1 MARNLLSVSQ
11 RGALEMMLDKS
22 VTTQRNSNLAFRRRQ
37 AEKLFRNGLCDESL
51 SICNEI
57 LITFPK
63 NLSIQKLKKKI
74 LKQQHK
80 NLAKTPGSQPIDL
93 NINTTKL
100 LESEDIVISLIE
112 TDPENKNLWILLGEI
127 YRHSDKISYAM
138 QCFNKALEIS
148 KNDPDIIYEI
158 GKTFTK
164 VNDLGNAYKS
174 FQLAL
179 SFRPNDSMIF
189 YEIGL
194 IYDKIRKFNKAKE
207 AFLKS
212 IELDQNNHFSHTLL
226 GIYAMQVDGNAKEA
240 LKHFKHALQ
249 VAPNE
254 INMYNNVVCA
264 YLDLGEHEKVL
275 QLFKQLELNNDIPLT
290 EETKK
295 HLNFQHGLAL
305 IGLGEIDK
313 GRKLYQDRIYMQ
325 GVVHTDVNS
334 IPCNR
339 LENKSDAFKKKILVL
354 REQGVGDQI
363 YLLGLLKKFA
373 HDTECEIVLDVE
385 PRLLSLMQRSFPDFK
400 ILDYDV
406 SDDVGADFWIAYAD
420 LAYFQKLSKTT
431 RNISGPYIKVNDDL
445 FNFWNDTLPNPGL
458 RVGLAWRSGN
468 MDPKRVKN
476 YTELSDWSNILRK
489 ENVCFVCLQYE
500 YDENE
505 INDLPE
511 NIRNRLYVPNFNLKD
526 DFDNLAAVMKNC
538 DLVIGP
544 SSAPVHQASAIG
556 TNTIVYTLKGKNA
569 YSCGLWLEHNEYQDI
584 SYSNCKNITFDQ
596 YNRAT
601 LVKRVDELIDM
612 NFK

>member
-1 MARNLLSVSQ
+1 MAQNLLRIAK
-11 RGALEMMLDKS
+11 RGNSEMMLDKS
-22 VTTQRNSNLAFRRRQ
+22 GTTQRKSSLAFRRRQ
-37 AEKLFRNGLCDESL
+37 AEKLFRNGLYDESL

-57 LITFPK
+57 LHTFPK
-63 NLSIQKLKKKI
+63 NLNVQKLKKTI
-74 LKQQHK
+74 LRQNHK
-80 NLAKTPGSQPIDL
+80 NLAKTRGSQPLDL
-93 NINTTKL
+93 NINRTKL
-100 LESEDIVISLIE
+100 LESEDVVISLIE

-127 YRHSDKISYAM
+127 YRHNDKISYAM

-158 GKTFTK
+158 GKTFAK
-164 VNDLGNAYKS
+164 ANDPGNAYKS

-179 SFRPNDSMIF
+179 SLRPKDAMIY

-194 IYDKIRKFNKAKE
+194 IYDKIRKFNNAKE

-226 GIYAMQVDGNAKEA
+226 GIYAMQKDGNAKEA

-264 YLDLGEHEKVL
+264 YLDLGENEKVIE
-275 QLFKQLELNNDIPLT
+275 LFNRLELNNDIQLT
-290 EETKK
+290 EETKR

-305 IGLGEIDK
+305 ISLGEVDK
-313 GRKLYQDRIYMQ
+313 GQKLYQDRIYMQ
-325 GVVHTDVNS
+325 GVVHADVNS

-339 LENKSDAFKKKILVL
+339 LENKRDAFQKKILVL

-363 YLLGLLKKFA
+363 FYLGLLKKFA
-373 HDTECEIVLDVE
+373 HDTECEIILDVE

-400 ILDYDV
+400 IIDYDV

-420 LAYFQKLSKTT
+420 LAYFQKVSKAS
-431 RNISGPYIKVNDDL
+431 RNISGPYIKVDDDL
-445 FNFWNDTLPNPGL
+445 FNYWNDTLPNPGL

-468 MDPKRVKN
+468 MDPKRVKH
-476 YTELSDWSNILRK
+476 YTELSDWSNLLSK
-489 ENVCFVCLQYE
+489 ENVCFVCLQYDF
-500 YDENE
+500 DENE

-511 NIRNRLYVPNFNLKD
+511 NIRDRLYVPNFNLKD

-538 DLVIGP
+538 DVVIGP
-544 SSAPVHQASAIG
+544 SSAPAHQASAVG
-556 TNTIVYTLKGKNA
+556 TNTIVYTLKGT
-569 YSCGLWLEHNEYQDI
+569 YHFSYGLWLEHNEYQDI

-596 YNRAT
+596 YNKAT
-601 LVKRVDELIDM
+601 LVKRVEELIDM
-612 NFK
+612 SFK